1 MTRDEYEARKRRLE
15 EDLRSGMELLQAAF
29 QTQFRALEMVWMG
42 ASGEPISTP
51 QGAGAVPPEPPE
63 AQRPARRRLQEI
75 CDDISTALPTLPE
88 VFDRGDICRAIGYQ
102 PDRVALYRL
111 LTDLVRDGGLRI
123 ESRGEGR
130 KATKYRRGSCPRIAV
145 NKEGG

>member
-42 ASGEPISTP
+42 ASGEPVSMP
-51 QGAGAVPPEPPE
+51 QAAPVPASPPPEE
-63 AQRPARRRLQEI
+63 KRPARRSVGEVHTDLV
-75 CDDISTALPTLPE
+75 TALPSLPE
-88 VFDRGDICRAIGYQ
+88 TFDRGDICRAIGYQ

-111 LTDLVRDGGLRI
+111 LNELVGDGTLRVQD
-123 ESRGEGR
+123 RGEGR
-130 KATKYRRGSCPRIAV
+130 KATKYRRA
-145 NKEGG
+145 